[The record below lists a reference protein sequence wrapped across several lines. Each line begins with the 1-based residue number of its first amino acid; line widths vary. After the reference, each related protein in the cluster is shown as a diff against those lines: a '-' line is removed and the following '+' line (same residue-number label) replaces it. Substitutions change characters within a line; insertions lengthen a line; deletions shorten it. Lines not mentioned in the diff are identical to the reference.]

1 MDKHG
6 MYLLGW
12 IAGTGLG
19 ISLALGHA
27 DRWVSGGPVGGAIVF
42 GILSLFFFGIFFIED
57 I

>member
-27 DRWVSGGPVGGAIVF
+27 DRWVSGGPVAGGIIF
-42 GILSLFFFGIFFIED
+42 TGLSLFLFGIFFIEE
-57 I
+57 